1 MSNLVL
7 VLDFPEH
14 DLFDRETEEF
24 TTLPAAQLTLMHN
37 LLSVVRWESKW
48 KRSFVDRP
56 PSSVEE
62 VLDYVNCMA
71 EGQQDVPA
79 MLDRL
84 TRPQVESIKAYISDP
99 MTASAMLSRPGQ
111 AKSSEKMT
119 SDLIYYYMVAF
130 QIPFEAE
137 EWHLNRLLMLIRI
150 CNAKQS
156 AGQKTNAKSAAS
168 QRTALN
174 RARRARAGSSG

>member
-1 MSNLVL
+1 
-7 VLDFPEH
+7 
-14 DLFDRETEEF
+14 
-24 TTLPAAQLTLMHN
+24 
-37 LLSVVRWESKW
+37 
-48 KRSFVDRP
+48 
-56 PSSVEE
+56 
-62 VLDYVNCMA
+62 
-71 EGQQDVPA
+71 
-79 MLDRL
+79 
-84 TRPQVESIKAYISDP
+84 
-99 MTASAMLSRPGQ
+99 MLSRPGQ

-150 CNAKQS
+150 CNAKQA

-168 QRTALN
+168 QRAALN

>member
-14 DLFDRETEEF
+14 TSFNRETEEF
-24 TTLPAAQLTLMHN
+24 IVFPPSRLTLLHN
-37 LLSVVRWESKW
+37 LLAVVRWESKW

-62 VLDYVNCMA
+62 VLDYVDCMS
-71 EGQQDVPA
+71 EDQNKVPE
-79 MLDRL
+79 MLERL
-84 TRPQVESIKAYISDP
+84 TRDHVEAIKTYISDP
-99 MTASAMLSRPGQ
+99 MSASVMLSRPGQ
-111 AKSSEKMT
+111 SKSSEKMT
-119 SDLIYYYMVAF
+119 SDLIYYYMVSF

-150 CNAKQS
+150 CNAKQNT
-156 AGQKTNAKSAAS
+156 GQKTNPKSAAS
-168 QRTALN
+168 QRAALN
-174 RARRARAGSSG
+174 RARRSRAGSRG